1 MRPLTAVNL
10 IILGSCFAI
19 TFSLGAV
26 LIVVLVLG
34 EEYPRLQA
42 EFRRTTQKPACVPRY
57 DRDFGSKFLRAH
69 QISPSSLLGTGCY
82 VARTVRDRVVL
93 LAITTSRVVYL
104 RMPGSPFRLRCIRD

>member
-42 EFRRTTQKPACVPRY
+42 EFDALLK
-57 DRDFGSKFLRAH
+57 
-69 QISPSSLLGTGCY
+69 SLLVFLGMT
-82 VARTVRDRVVL
+82 
-93 LAITTSRVVYL
+93 AISAASFYAL
-104 RMPGSPFRLRCIRD
+104 INSHRLRFWAQGAMWLGLFVTGWYYWP